1 LEAFVK
7 KLIEIDKSAD
17 DKKMKNQLKL
27 MEEVKNFQMD
37 LRVKENEYKKE
48 GKLLGNMEY
57 HRLVEEG
64 YNNKEK
70 IEKRTKKD
78 LDEIENRFNK
88 IRRDIV
94 NRYFKQIIK
103 GD

>member
-1 LEAFVK
+1 MEAFVK
-7 KLIEIDKSAD
+7 KLIEIDKTAD
-17 DKKMKNQLKL
+17 SKKMEQQLKL
-27 MEEVKNFQMD
+27 MEEVKNFQTD
-37 LRVKENEYKKE
+37 LRTKENEYKKE
-48 GKLLGNMEY
+48 AKLLGNMEY

-64 YNNKEK
+64 YSNKEK
-70 IEKRTKKD
+70 IEKKTKKD
-78 LDEIENRFNK
+78 LEEIENRFNK